1 MEINLKN
8 IQNTNLNNQ
17 NKNIFFD
24 IKISLED
31 DKLYFNYINKNNNS
45 FQQKIF
51 ILEELQLISNIF
63 SIYDNINEIFDSI
76 KDIISNSK
84 FYNLNPN
91 IIINE
96 KETYFIIY
104 SNLGKYKNI
113 KFPLNSNFE
122 KNIIKIDEKFL
133 NQIEEDVKMF
143 DTFIDLY
150 DKNKNEII
158 NLKNENENL
167 KLKIENIYK
176 QIFINK
182 NTNFNNIN
190 NPNENYI
197 LLQAKYYN
205 NKINDLF
212 ILEKRSLI
220 YDWIISSN
228 YEFKDTK
235 FNFLLIYKAK
245 IDGDKA
251 LNFHRYVDGKGPLI
265 ILVKTSTNKII
276 GGYTSIPW
284 SSCNQII
291 YDSYAFLFSLTTEI
305 KYDIFKP
312 KFACY
317 HSQNNGPV
325 FGDNCEL
332 QIVDNCFKEHSITNC
347 DSNNYT
353 FFDNK
358 NLVDEGGIST
368 FQVLDYEVY
377 QLIFYK

>member
-8 IQNTNLNNQ
+8 IQNI

-24 IKISLED
+24 IQISLED
-31 DKLYFNYINKNNNS
+31 DKLYFNYKNKNNNS

-63 SIYDNINEIFDSI
+63 SIYDNISEIFDSI

-104 SNLGKYKNI
+104 PNLGKYKNI
-113 KFPLNSNFE
+113 KFPLNSKFE

-167 KLKIENIYK
+167 KLKIENVYK
-176 QIFINK
+176 QIVINK

-197 LLQAKYYN
+197 LLQAKFYN

-228 YEFKDTK
+228 LE
-235 FNFLLIYKAK
+235 YKN
-245 IDGDKA
+245 I
-251 LNFHRYVDGKGPLI
+251 
-265 ILVKTSTNKII
+265 
-276 GGYTSIPW
+276 
-284 SSCNQII
+284 
-291 YDSYAFLFSLTTEI
+291 
-305 KYDIFKP
+305 
-312 KFACY
+312 
-317 HSQNNGPV
+317 
-325 FGDNCEL
+325 
-332 QIVDNCFKEHSITNC
+332 
-347 DSNNYT
+347 
-353 FFDNK
+353 
-358 NLVDEGGIST
+358 
-368 FQVLDYEVY
+368 
-377 QLIFYK
+377 